1 MKLRLKL
8 FTAFLITAVLIVV
21 LLAGIMQVF
30 VYRNFA
36 EFVNRQELEALN
48 DLVSSIAEE
57 YREAKGWEPFIK
69 NSMHWKTILDKTFP
83 SDRDSLGHDPSLP
96 LPFLRGTDRHHQ
108 INPPTAHHFL
118 DNRPPHQITQG
129 ELKVLNKKMRL
140 NLFDR
145 DKRLITGP
153 AYPENRLV
161 FREIRVTGEIVGWVG
176 LYVDSQINNPL
187 GLNFLAAQK
196 KAVYSLC
203 CGILLLAACIS
214 YLLSKHLISPIQELM
229 KGTRAMASFHFNTEI
244 NVRSNDE
251 LGMLASDFNHM
262 ARTLNYYEEMRKQ
275 WVSDISHEL
284 RTPITILKGKIE
296 SLQDGVRKMTPET
309 LDSLHRNVTRL
320 GNLVEDLHFLSL
332 SDSESLQI
340 KKEPVFPLALL
351 QETLDSFQERLEKQA
366 IRIQADLSRCS
377 ELTID
382 ADKNQL
388 YRLYANLVENTLR
401 YTDSPGTL
409 KLSYEIDHTWFT
421 LVYEDSPPGV
431 PDDRLMM
438 IFSRLYRVDQS
449 RSRELG
455 GSGLGLSI
463 CKQIVENHKGTIR
476 SGHSALGGLEIS
488 IRLPVGRHNR

>member
-1 MKLRLKL
+1 MKLRMKL
-8 FTAFLITAVLIVV
+8 FTAFLITAVLIIV

-36 EFVNRQELEALN
+36 EYVNHQELETLN

-57 YREAKGWEPFIK
+57 YRKAKGWEPFITDPLY
-69 NSMHWKTILDKTFP
+69 WKTILDKTFP
-83 SDRDSLGHDPSLP
+83 STRDSLGHDPSHPLP
-96 LPFLRGTDRHHQ
+96 LLRRPEHHQ
-108 INPPTAHHFL
+108 PVFHPPNHL
-118 DNRPPHQITQG
+118 IMDNRQPRQITQG
-129 ELKVLNKKMRL
+129 ELNSLNKKMRL

-145 DKRLITGP
+145 DKLLIAGP
-153 AYPENRLV
+153 AHPGNRLV
-161 FREIRVTGEIVGWVG
+161 FREIRVNGEIAGWVG
-176 LYVDSQINNPL
+176 LSVESQINNPL
-187 GLNFLAAQK
+187 GLIFLAAQK
-196 KAVYSLC
+196 KAVYSLVF
-203 CGILLLAACIS
+203 GVLLLAACIS

-229 KGTRAMASFHFNTEI
+229 KGTHAMASFHFDTEI

-251 LGMLASDFNHM
+251 FGMLAADFNHM
-262 ARTLNYYEEMRKQ
+262 TRTLKRYEEMRKQ

-296 SLQDGVRKMTPET
+296 AIQDGIRKMTPET

-320 GNLVEDLHFLSL
+320 GNLVDDLHFLSL
-332 SDSESLQI
+332 SDSKSLQT

-351 QETLDSFQERLEKQA
+351 QETLGSFQERLEKQS
-366 IRIQADLSRCS
+366 IRIQADLSCGS
-377 ELTID
+377 ELIIR

-388 YRLYANLVENTLR
+388 CRLYANLVENTLR
-401 YTDSPGTL
+401 YTNSPGTIN
-409 KLSYEIDHTWFT
+409 LSYEIDQNWFT

-431 PDDRLMM
+431 PDDQLMM

-463 CKQIVENHKGTIR
+463 CKQIVENHKGIIKA
-476 SGHSALGGLEIS
+476 GHSSLGGLEIS
-488 IRLPVGRHNR
+488 IRLPAMRHDR